1 MEKVNDANGQLLGD
15 ILKCNYNKQNNFPK
29 IIKKDHGFSKKIK
42 QSMLFTCVK
51 MLWVWL
57 RIYLASASSATSS
70 FNVPM

>member
-51 MLWVWL
+51 ML
-57 RIYLASASSATSS
+57 
-70 FNVPM
+70 